1 MTKYFVSLIILFIID
16 RSAKVYW
23 LKNPSED
30 GFFQLHLNANIAF
43 SWSLPIWIIY
53 PAVMII
59 LFIIIWLWLAAWR
72 TKSNLIWPW
81 GLIIIGAISN
91 LLDRI
96 LYKGVVDFINI
107 EWFTVFNIADIYISL
122 GVAWILIFELFI
134 NKKHEK

>member
-1 MTKYFVSLIILFIID
+1 
-16 RSAKVYW
+16 
-23 LKNPSED
+23 
-30 GFFQLHLNANIAF
+30 
-43 SWSLPIWIIY
+43 
-53 PAVMII
+53 MII